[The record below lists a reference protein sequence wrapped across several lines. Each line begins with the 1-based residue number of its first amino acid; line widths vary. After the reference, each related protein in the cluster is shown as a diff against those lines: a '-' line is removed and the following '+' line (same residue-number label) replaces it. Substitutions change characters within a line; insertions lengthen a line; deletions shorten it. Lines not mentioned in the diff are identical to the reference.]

1 MDPVVE
7 IVSQSDVDLQ
17 FIVRHIDLAVANAL
31 RRIILSEVEN
41 VAVVHE
47 NVLVSINTCPLHDDI
62 ISKRI
67 AMIPLKLSPIE
78 VAAYVPN
85 SLTIELHV
93 KNDTKLPLD
102 VTSENVDVLIH
113 GRPHPDKQVIL
124 PPCPISGD
132 YILIT
137 RLQPGQEIKLG
148 ATASKGTADMH
159 ASYAVTSIASYGYEK
174 DDVAIAAARKVVE
187 ANTDLDEKDMRNAL
201 NRFDTIDCQRLY
213 KKEEDG
219 TPMGFVFTVESESGF
234 PCSTIVD
241 IATSILRTKFIDPD
255 YTITFIRGDE
265 TYASYVIKNE
275 AYSMGGVLQSTAVDN
290 AEKMGIISAGYYRPH
305 PLEDQIVMNIKTKV
319 PIKDPEAMMS
329 EMCELCVERVE
340 KLQTAFTKVFAK

>member
-7 IVSQSDVDLQ
+7 IVSQSDDDLQ

-219 TPMGFVFTVESESGF
+219 MPMGFVFTVESESGL

-241 IATSILRTKFIDPD
+241 IATSILRKKFIDPD

-275 AYSMGGVLQSTAVDN
+275 DYSMGGVLQSTAVDN

-305 PLEDQIVMNIKTKV
+305 PLEDQISMNIKTKV

-329 EMCELCVERVE
+329 EMCELCVERIE
-340 KLQTAFTKVFAK
+340 KLQAAFTKVFAK

>member
-7 IVSQSDVDLQ
+7 IVSQSDNDLQ
-17 FIVRHIDLAVANAL
+17 FVVRHVDLAVANAL

-47 NVLVSINTCPLHDDI
+47 NVLVSVNTCPLHDDI

-67 AMIPLKLSPIE
+67 AMIPLKLSPLE

-102 VTSENVDVLIH
+102 VTTENIDVLIH
-113 GRPHPDKQVIL
+113 GRPHPDKQMIL

-137 RLQPGQEIKLG
+137 RLQPGQEIKMG

-174 DDVAIAAARKVVE
+174 DDEAIVAARKVVQ
-187 ANTDLDEKDMRNAL
+187 ANTDLDETDMRNAL

-219 TPMGFVFTVESESGF
+219 TPSGFVFTVESESGF
-234 PCSTIVD
+234 PCSKIID
-241 IATSILRTKFIDPD
+241 IAANILREKFNDPD
-255 YTITFIRGDE
+255 YTNAFIRGDE
-265 TYASYVIKNE
+265 TYISYVIKNE
-275 AYSMGGVLQSTAVDN
+275 DYSMGGVLQSTAVDN
-290 AEKMGIISAGYYRPH
+290 AEKLGILSAGFYRPH
-305 PLEDQIVMNIKTKV
+305 PLEAQISMNVKAKD
-319 PIKDPEAMMS
+319 PIKDPEALMS
-329 EMCELCVERVE
+329 EMCKLCEERVE
-340 KLQTAFTKVFAK
+340 KLQAAFTKVFAK